1 MKRIDNMKGRQRM
14 NNMVSNTSEV
24 SNKRKHFVDNIR
36 WVTVIL
42 VLIYHVFY
50 MYNAEGIGGGLQKIT
65 NLEVQHY
72 DIYMYLVYPW
82 FMPVLFLVAGM
93 SSRYYLDSHTNKEF
107 IRSRTTKLLVPTS
120 IGLFFFQFIQGYV
133 SMA

>member
-1 MKRIDNMKGRQRM
+1 MKRIDNMKGRQGM
-14 NNMVSNTSEV
+14 NNMASNTSEV
-24 SNKRKHFVDNIR
+24 SNKRKYFVDNIR

-72 DIYMYLVYPW
+72 DIYMYLV
-82 FMPVLFLVAGM
+82 
-93 SSRYYLDSHTNKEF
+93 
-107 IRSRTTKLLVPTS
+107 
-120 IGLFFFQFIQGYV
+120 
-133 SMA
+133 